1 MFTETH
7 QKVTTAHLARDAY
20 LYVRQSSLRQVM
32 HNTESTKRQYAL
44 RERAVALGWPIERIH
59 TIDSDLG
66 RSGAKAADRDGFQH
80 LVSQVA
86 MGQVGVVLGLEV
98 SRLARN
104 NADWHRLI
112 ELAALSGTL
121 ILDEDGIYDPAHFND
136 RLLLGLK
143 GTMSEAELHML
154 KARLQG
160 GIRNNKARRGE
171 LPLPLPIG
179 LVYRPD
185 GEIALDPDQQV
196 TQSLTGL
203 FETFREV
210 GSAMAVVKRFQS
222 EGLNFP
228 RRVRRGIG
236 KGDLLWGTLD
246 HSRVLQILHNPRYAG
261 AFVYGRTHSGRTAEL
276 QPTQVKVPRKDWQV
290 LIPNAHVGYITW
302 EEFER
307 NQVMLHRN
315 AGGFANSGRGSVPRE
330 GAALLQGR
338 VICGHCGARMR
349 VRYQRVNNT
358 LAPYYQC
365 TEASVRQAGK
375 LCQSIRGSHIDEAIG
390 ALLLQT
396 VAPAALNVALA
407 VQEEIADRIRRADAL
422 RATQLEQARY
432 EAELARRRYLKV
444 DPDNR
449 LVADTLEADWNER
462 LRRLATLQQEQE
474 RQREADQHLLA
485 DDTRARIMALAKD
498 FPRVWQDHRTVP
510 IARKRMVALLV
521 EDVTLIKGEEIAV
534 HVRFRGGKTHSF
546 TLPRPLPMSRIRKTP
561 DAVVQILDRL
571 LETCTDREA
580 AVRLNKLGQRN
591 WRGQEFTEKK
601 VSLVRRTYG
610 LTSRY
615 ERLRARGLLSA
626 EELAEQLNVSTTTIH
641 AWGRQGILQRQLHGN
656 TKRCLYAPPSG
667 IVPVKGHGGQRPKPP
682 TLINAQLSAQET
694 M

>member
-1 MFTETH
+1 MSTETH
-7 QKVTTAHLARDAY
+7 QKVTAAHLARDAY

-32 HNTESTKRQYAL
+32 QNTESTKRQYAL

-66 RSGAKAADRDGFQH
+66 RSGASAADRDGFQH
-80 LVSQVA
+80 LVTQVA
-86 MGQVGVVLGLEV
+86 MGQVGIVLGLEV

-112 ELAALSGTL
+112 ELAALSETL

-143 GTMSEAELHML
+143 GTMSEAELHVL

-160 GIRNNKARRGE
+160 GIRNKARRGE
-171 LPLPLPIG
+171 LPLRLPIG

-185 GEIALDPDQQV
+185 GVIALDPDQQI
-196 TQSLTGL
+196 TQSLGLL
-203 FETFREV
+203 FETFRET
-210 GSAMAVVKRFQS
+210 GSAMAVVKRFRS
-222 EGLNFP
+222 EGLEFP

-236 KGDLLWGTLD
+236 QGDLLWGTLD

-261 AFVYGRTHSGRTAEL
+261 AFVYGRTRSGRTAEL
-276 QPTQVKVPRKDWQV
+276 QQTHVKVPREDWQV

-307 NQVMLHRN
+307 NQEILHRN
-315 AGGFANSGRGSVPRE
+315 AGGFANGRRGSVPRE

-349 VRYQRVNNT
+349 VRYQQVQGA
-358 LAPYYQC
+358 LSPYYQC

-396 VAPAALNVALA
+396 VAPTALNVALA
-407 VQEEIADRIRRADAL
+407 VQEEIADRIRQADAL

-449 LVADTLEADWNER
+449 LVADALEADWNER
-462 LRRLATLQQEQE
+462 LRRLDTLQQEHE

-485 DDTRARIMALAKD
+485 DDARERIMTLAKD
-498 FPRVWQDHRTVP
+498 FPRVWKDPRTAS
-510 IARKRMVALLV
+510 IERKRMVALLLD
-521 EDVTLIKGEEIAV
+521 DVTLTKDEEIAV

-561 DAVVQILDRL
+561 DEVVQILDRL
-571 LETCTDREA
+571 LDTCTDREA
-580 AVRLNKLGQRN
+580 AARLNQLGHCN
-591 WRGQEFTEKK
+591 WQGQTFTVKK

-610 LTSRY
+610 LRSRY
-615 ERLRARGLLSA
+615 QRLRARGLLTA
-626 EELAEQLNVSTTTIH
+626 QELAEQLNVSTTTVH
-641 AWGRQGILQRQLHGN
+641 TWGRQGLLERELYGN

-667 IVPVKGHGGQRPKPP
+667 MIPAKGHGGRRPKPP
-682 TLINAQLSAQET
+682 ILINVPSSAQET
-694 M
+694 V

>member
-1 MFTETH
+1 MSTETH
-7 QKVTTAHLARDAY
+7 QKVTAAHLARDAY

-32 HNTESTKRQYAL
+32 QNTESTKRQYAL

-66 RSGAKAADRDGFQH
+66 RSGASAADRDGFQH
-80 LVSQVA
+80 LVTQVA
-86 MGQVGVVLGLEV
+86 MGQVGIVLGLEV

-112 ELAALSGTL
+112 ELAALAETL

-143 GTMSEAELHML
+143 GTMSEAELHVL

-160 GIRNNKARRGE
+160 GIRNKARRGE
-171 LPLPLPIG
+171 LPLRLPIG

-185 GEIALDPDQQV
+185 GVIALDPDQQI
-196 TQSLTGL
+196 TQSLGLL
-203 FETFREV
+203 FETFRET
-210 GSAMAVVKRFQS
+210 GSAMAVVKRFRS
-222 EGLNFP
+222 EGLEFP

-236 KGDLLWGTLD
+236 QGDLLWGTLD

-261 AFVYGRTHSGRTAEL
+261 AFVYGRTRSGRTAEL
-276 QPTQVKVPRKDWQV
+276 QQTHVKVPREDWQV

-307 NQVMLHRN
+307 NQEILHRN
-315 AGGFANSGRGSVPRE
+315 AGGFANGRRGSVPRE

-349 VRYQRVNNT
+349 VRYQQVQGA
-358 LAPYYQC
+358 LSPYYQC

-396 VAPAALNVALA
+396 VAPTALNVALA
-407 VQEEIADRIRRADAL
+407 VQEEIADRIRQADAL

-449 LVADTLEADWNER
+449 LVADALEADWNER
-462 LRRLATLQQEQE
+462 LRRLDTLQQEHE

-485 DDTRARIMALAKD
+485 DDARERIMTLAKD
-498 FPRVWQDHRTVP
+498 FPRVWKDPRTAS
-510 IARKRMVALLV
+510 IERKRMVALLLD
-521 EDVTLIKGEEIAV
+521 DVTLTKDEEIAV
-534 HVRFRGGKTHSF
+534 NVRFRGGKTHSF

-561 DAVVQILDRL
+561 DEVVQILDRL
-571 LETCTDREA
+571 LDTCTDREA
-580 AVRLNKLGQRN
+580 AARLNQLGHCN
-591 WRGQEFTEKK
+591 WQGQTFTVKK

-610 LTSRY
+610 LRSRY
-615 ERLRARGLLSA
+615 QRLRARGLLTA
-626 EELAEQLNVSTTTIH
+626 QELAEQLNVSTTTVQT
-641 AWGRQGILQRQLHGN
+641 WGRQGLLERELYGN

-667 IVPVKGHGGQRPKPP
+667 MIPAKGHGGRRPKPP
-682 TLINAQLSAQET
+682 ILINVPSSAQET
-694 M
+694 V

>member
-1 MFTETH
+1 MSTETH
-7 QKVTTAHLARDAY
+7 QKVTAAHLARDAY

-32 HNTESTKRQYAL
+32 QNTESTKRQYAL

-66 RSGAKAADRDGFQH
+66 RSGASAADRDGFQH
-80 LVSQVA
+80 LVTQVA
-86 MGQVGVVLGLEV
+86 MGQVGIVLGLEV

-112 ELAALSGTL
+112 ELAALAETL

-143 GTMSEAELHML
+143 GTMSEAELHVL

-160 GIRNNKARRGE
+160 GIRNKARRGE
-171 LPLPLPIG
+171 LPLRLPIG

-185 GEIALDPDQQV
+185 GVIALDPDQQI
-196 TQSLTGL
+196 TQSLGL
-203 FETFREV
+203 VFETFRET
-210 GSAMAVVKRFQS
+210 GSAMAVVKRFRS
-222 EGLNFP
+222 EGLEFP

-236 KGDLLWGTLD
+236 QGDLLWGTLD

-261 AFVYGRTHSGRTAEL
+261 AFVYGRTRSGRTAEL
-276 QPTQVKVPRKDWQV
+276 QQTHVKVPREDWQV

-307 NQVMLHRN
+307 NQEILHRN
-315 AGGFANSGRGSVPRE
+315 AGGFANGRRGSVPRE

-349 VRYQRVNNT
+349 VRYQQVQGA
-358 LAPYYQC
+358 LSPYYQC

-396 VAPAALNVALA
+396 VAPTALNVALA
-407 VQEEIADRIRRADAL
+407 VQEEIADRIRQADAL

-449 LVADTLEADWNER
+449 LVADALEADWNER
-462 LRRLATLQQEQE
+462 LRRLDTLQQEHE

-485 DDTRARIMALAKD
+485 DDARERIMTLAKD
-498 FPRVWQDHRTVP
+498 FPRVWKDPRTAS
-510 IARKRMVALLV
+510 IERKRMVALLLD
-521 EDVTLIKGEEIAV
+521 DVTLTKDEEIAV

-561 DAVVQILDRL
+561 DEVVQILDRL
-571 LETCTDREA
+571 LDTCTDREA
-580 AVRLNKLGQRN
+580 AARLNQLGHCN
-591 WRGQEFTEKK
+591 WQGQTFTVKK

-610 LTSRY
+610 LRSRY
-615 ERLRARGLLSA
+615 QRLRARGLLTA
-626 EELAEQLNVSTTTIH
+626 QELAEQLNVSTTTVH
-641 AWGRQGILQRQLHGN
+641 TWGRQGLLERELYGN

-667 IVPVKGHGGQRPKPP
+667 MIPAKGHGGRRPKPP
-682 TLINAQLSAQET
+682 ILINVPSSAQET
-694 M
+694 V

>member
-1 MFTETH
+1 MSTETH
-7 QKVTTAHLARDAY
+7 QKVTAAHLARDAY

-66 RSGAKAADRDGFQH
+66 RSGASAADRDGFQH
-80 LVSQVA
+80 LVTQVA
-86 MGQVGVVLGLEV
+86 MGQVGIVLGLEV

-112 ELAALSGTL
+112 ELAALAETL

-143 GTMSEAELHML
+143 GTMSEAELHVL

-160 GIRNNKARRGE
+160 GIRNKARRGE
-171 LPLPLPIG
+171 LPLRLPIG

-185 GEIALDPDQQV
+185 GVIALDPDQQI
-196 TQSLTGL
+196 TQSLGLL
-203 FETFREV
+203 FETFRET
-210 GSAMAVVKRFQS
+210 GSAMAVVKRFRS
-222 EGLNFP
+222 EGLEFP

-236 KGDLLWGTLD
+236 QGDLLWGTLD

-261 AFVYGRTHSGRTAEL
+261 AFVYGRTRSGRTAEL
-276 QPTQVKVPRKDWQV
+276 QQTHVKVPREDWQV

-307 NQVMLHRN
+307 NQEILHRN
-315 AGGFANSGRGSVPRE
+315 AGGFANGRRGSVPRE

-349 VRYQRVNNT
+349 VRYQQVQGA
-358 LAPYYQC
+358 LSPYYQC

-396 VAPAALNVALA
+396 VAPTALNVALA
-407 VQEEIADRIRRADAL
+407 VQEEIADRIRQADAL

-449 LVADTLEADWNER
+449 LVADALEADWNER
-462 LRRLATLQQEQE
+462 LRRLDTLQQEHE

-485 DDTRARIMALAKD
+485 DDARERIMTLAKD
-498 FPRVWQDHRTVP
+498 FPRVWKDPRTAS
-510 IARKRMVALLV
+510 IERKRMVALLLD
-521 EDVTLIKGEEIAV
+521 DVTLTKDEEIAV

-561 DAVVQILDRL
+561 DEVVQILDRL
-571 LETCTDREA
+571 LDTCTDREA
-580 AVRLNKLGQRN
+580 AARLNQLGHCN
-591 WRGQEFTEKK
+591 WQGQTFTVKK

-610 LTSRY
+610 LRSRY
-615 ERLRARGLLSA
+615 QRLRARGLLTA
-626 EELAEQLNVSTTTIH
+626 QELAEQLNVSTTTVH
-641 AWGRQGILQRQLHGN
+641 TWGRQGLLERELYGN

-667 IVPVKGHGGQRPKPP
+667 MIPAKGHGGRRPKPP
-682 TLINAQLSAQET
+682 TLINVPSSAQET
-694 M
+694 V

>member
-1 MFTETH
+1 MSTETH
-7 QKVTTAHLARDAY
+7 QKVTAAHLARDAY

-32 HNTESTKRQYAL
+32 QNTESTKRQYAL

-66 RSGAKAADRDGFQH
+66 RSGASAADRDGFQH
-80 LVSQVA
+80 LVTQVA
-86 MGQVGVVLGLEV
+86 MGQVGIVLGLEV

-112 ELAALSGTL
+112 ELAALAETL

-143 GTMSEAELHML
+143 GTMSEAELHVL

-160 GIRNNKARRGE
+160 GIRNKARRGE
-171 LPLPLPIG
+171 LPLRLPIG

-185 GEIALDPDQQV
+185 GVIALDPDQQI
-196 TQSLTGL
+196 TQSLGLL
-203 FETFREV
+203 FETFREA
-210 GSAMAVVKRFQS
+210 GSAMAVVKRFRS
-222 EGLNFP
+222 EGLEFP
-228 RRVRRGIG
+228 RRIRPGIRQ
-236 KGDLLWGTLD
+236 GDLLWGTLD

-261 AFVYGRTHSGRTAEL
+261 AFVYGRTRSGRTAEL
-276 QPTQVKVPRKDWQV
+276 QQTHVKVPREDWQV

-307 NQVMLHRN
+307 NQEILHRN
-315 AGGFANSGRGSVPRE
+315 AGGFANGRRGSVPRE

-349 VRYQRVNNT
+349 VRYQQVQGA
-358 LAPYYQC
+358 LSPYYQC

-396 VAPAALNVALA
+396 VAPTALNVALA
-407 VQEEIADRIRRADAL
+407 VQEEIADRIRQADAL

-449 LVADTLEADWNER
+449 LVADALEADWNER
-462 LRRLATLQQEQE
+462 LRRLDTLQQDHE

-485 DDTRARIMALAKD
+485 DDARERIMTLAKD
-498 FPRVWQDHRTVP
+498 FPRVWKDPRTAS
-510 IARKRMVALLV
+510 IERKRMVALLLD
-521 EDVTLIKGEEIAV
+521 DVTLTKDEEIAV

-561 DAVVQILDRL
+561 DEVVQILDRL
-571 LETCTDREA
+571 LDTCTDREA
-580 AVRLNKLGQRN
+580 AARLNQLGHCN
-591 WRGQEFTEKK
+591 WQGQTFTVKK

-610 LTSRY
+610 LRSRY
-615 ERLRARGLLSA
+615 QRLRARGLLTA
-626 EELAEQLNVSTTTIH
+626 QELAEQLNVSTTTVQT
-641 AWGRQGILQRQLHGN
+641 WGRQGLLERELYGN

-667 IVPVKGHGGQRPKPP
+667 MIPAKGHGGRRPKPP
-682 TLINAQLSAQET
+682 TLINVPSSAQET
-694 M
+694 V

>member
-1 MFTETH
+1 MSTETH
-7 QKVTTAHLARDAY
+7 QKVTAAHLARDAY

-32 HNTESTKRQYAL
+32 QNTESTKRQYAL

-66 RSGAKAADRDGFQH
+66 RSGASAADRDGFQH
-80 LVSQVA
+80 LVTQVA
-86 MGQVGVVLGLEV
+86 MGQVGIVLGLEV

-112 ELAALSGTL
+112 ELAALAETL

-143 GTMSEAELHML
+143 GTMSEAELHVL

-160 GIRNNKARRGE
+160 GIRNKARRGE
-171 LPLPLPIG
+171 LPLRLPIG

-185 GEIALDPDQQV
+185 GVIALDPDQQI
-196 TQSLTGL
+196 TQSLGLL
-203 FETFREV
+203 FETFRET
-210 GSAMAVVKRFQS
+210 GSAMAVVKRFRS
-222 EGLNFP
+222 EGLEFP

-236 KGDLLWGTLD
+236 QGDLLWGTLD

-261 AFVYGRTHSGRTAEL
+261 AFVYGRTRSGRTAEL
-276 QPTQVKVPRKDWQV
+276 QQTHVKVPREDWQV

-307 NQVMLHRN
+307 NQEILHRN
-315 AGGFANSGRGSVPRE
+315 AGGFANGRRGSVPRE

-349 VRYQRVNNT
+349 VRYQQVQGA
-358 LAPYYQC
+358 LSPYYQC

-396 VAPAALNVALA
+396 VAPTALNVALA
-407 VQEEIADRIRRADAL
+407 VQEEIADRIRQADAL

-449 LVADTLEADWNER
+449 LVADALEADWNER
-462 LRRLATLQQEQE
+462 LRRLDTLQQEHE

-485 DDTRARIMALAKD
+485 DDARERIMTLAKD
-498 FPRVWQDHRTVP
+498 FPRVWKDPRTAS
-510 IARKRMVALLV
+510 IERKRMVALLLD
-521 EDVTLIKGEEIAV
+521 DVTLTKDEEIAV

-561 DAVVQILDRL
+561 DEVVQILDRL
-571 LETCTDREA
+571 LDTCTDREA
-580 AVRLNKLGQRN
+580 AARLNQLGHCN
-591 WRGQEFTEKK
+591 WQGQTFTVKK

-610 LTSRY
+610 LRSRY
-615 ERLRARGLLSA
+615 QRLRARGLLTA
-626 EELAEQLNVSTTTIH
+626 QELAEQLNVSTTTVH
-641 AWGRQGILQRQLHGN
+641 MWGRQGLLERELYGN
-656 TKRCLYAPPSG
+656 AKRCLYAPPSG
-667 IVPVKGHGGQRPKPP
+667 MIPAKGHGGRRPKPP
-682 TLINAQLSAQET
+682 ILINVPSSAQET
-694 M
+694 V

>member
-1 MFTETH
+1 MSTETH
-7 QKVTTAHLARDAY
+7 QKVTAAHLARDAY

-66 RSGAKAADRDGFQH
+66 RSGASAADRDGFQH
-80 LVSQVA
+80 LVTQVA
-86 MGQVGVVLGLEV
+86 MGQVGIVLGLEV

-112 ELAALSGTL
+112 ELAALAETL

-143 GTMSEAELHML
+143 GTMSEAELHVL

-160 GIRNNKARRGE
+160 GIRNKARRGE
-171 LPLPLPIG
+171 LPLRLPIG

-185 GEIALDPDQQV
+185 GVIALDPDQQI
-196 TQSLTGL
+196 TQSLGLL
-203 FETFREV
+203 FETFRET
-210 GSAMAVVKRFQS
+210 GSAMAVVKRFRS
-222 EGLNFP
+222 EGLEFP

-236 KGDLLWGTLD
+236 QGDLLWGTLD

-261 AFVYGRTHSGRTAEL
+261 AFVYGRTRSGRTAEL
-276 QPTQVKVPRKDWQV
+276 QQTHVKVPREDWQV

-307 NQVMLHRN
+307 NQEILHRN
-315 AGGFANSGRGSVPRE
+315 AGGFANGRRGSVPRE

-349 VRYQRVNNT
+349 VRYQQVQGA
-358 LAPYYQC
+358 LSPYYQC

-396 VAPAALNVALA
+396 VAPTALNVALA
-407 VQEEIADRIRRADAL
+407 VQEEIADRIRQADAL

-449 LVADTLEADWNER
+449 LVADALEADWNER
-462 LRRLATLQQEQE
+462 LRRLDTLQQEHE

-485 DDTRARIMALAKD
+485 DDARERIMTLAKD
-498 FPRVWQDHRTVP
+498 FPRVWKDPRTAS
-510 IARKRMVALLV
+510 IERKRMVALLLD
-521 EDVTLIKGEEIAV
+521 DVTLTKDEEIAV

-561 DAVVQILDRL
+561 DEVVQILDRL
-571 LETCTDREA
+571 LDTCTDREA
-580 AVRLNKLGQRN
+580 AARLNQLGHCN
-591 WRGQEFTEKK
+591 WQGQTFTVKK

-610 LTSRY
+610 LRSRY
-615 ERLRARGLLSA
+615 QRLRARGLLTA
-626 EELAEQLNVSTTTIH
+626 QELAEQLNVSTTTVH
-641 AWGRQGILQRQLHGN
+641 TWGRQGLLERELYGN

-667 IVPVKGHGGQRPKPP
+667 MIPAKGHGGRRPKPP
-682 TLINAQLSAQET
+682 ILINVPSSAQET
-694 M
+694 V